1 MRSLIGRSG
10 TASMTTHQ
18 SVSSTAD
25 ERTLKNVQIDII
37 TLVWDEAGKMSML
50 NNGIFLGTT
59 LLTQNLLA
67 S

>member
-1 MRSLIGRSG
+1 MRSLIERSG
-10 TASMTTHQ
+10 TAAMTSHQ
-18 SVSSTAD
+18 SVSSTAA
-25 ERTLKNVQIDII
+25 ERTLKNVQIDTI
-37 TLVWDEAGKMSML
+37 TPVWDEAAKMSML